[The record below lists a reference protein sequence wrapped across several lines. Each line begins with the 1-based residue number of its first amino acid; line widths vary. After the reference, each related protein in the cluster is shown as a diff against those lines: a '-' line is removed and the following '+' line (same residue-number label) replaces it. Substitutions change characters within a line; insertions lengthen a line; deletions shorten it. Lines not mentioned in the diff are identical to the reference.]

1 MKLIVNISK
10 YLAALGTVSA
20 VIWGGYKIYDTIIDT
35 QDMVVDVW
43 TQQGVLEAKVENNHQ
58 DLLDSLD
65 RIEGKVDATSK
76 DLFVTKKLVE
86 YEREHRGEYTQ
97 EQLNKQLREIEEL
110 LSKKNTSEIVY
121 TGSESEGHIG
131 TENQTLSSNPLT
143 RYSHD

>member
-1 MKLIVNISK
+1 MKLLLNISK

-20 VIWGGYKIYDTIIDT
+20 VVWGGYKIYDTIIDT
-35 QDMVVDVW
+35 QEMVVDVW
-43 TQQGVLEAKVENNHQ
+43 TQQGVLETTVEHNHQ

-65 RIEGKVDATSK
+65 RIERKVDATSK

-110 LSKKNTSEIVY
+110 LSKKNTSPTVSKGTTY
-121 TGSESEGHIG
+121 STDTRIG
-131 TENQTLSSNPLT
+131 Q
-143 RYSHD
+143 